1 MDPADPA
8 RPYLQ
13 RNLPTGGSELPC
25 PIGTLPRPVG
35 PLTDVTLQVLPPH
48 TTVVGVRFQ
57 PGAASL
63 LLNLPAD
70 ELVGLS
76 VQLDELWGV
85 TAIRLG
91 ELLAG
96 AARKSRGSR
105 PHKC

>member
-1 MDPADPA
+1 VDRSCRA
-8 RPYLQ
+8 RSGLC
-13 RNLPTGGSELPC
+13 RGGQA
-25 PIGTLPRPVG
+25 
-35 PLTDVTLQVLPPH
+35 LTDVTLQVLPPH

-76 VQLDELWGV
+76 AQLDELWGV

>member
-1 MDPADPA
+1 
-8 RPYLQ
+8 
-13 RNLPTGGSELPC
+13 
-25 PIGTLPRPVG
+25 
-35 PLTDVTLQVLPPH
+35 
-48 TTVVGVRFQ
+48 VRFQ

>member
-1 MDPADPA
+1 VPDRDSAAAGRPADRRHAPGVA
-8 RPYLQ
+8 
-13 RNLPTGGSELPC
+13 
-25 PIGTLPRPVG
+25 
-35 PLTDVTLQVLPPH
+35 PH